1 MNRPLNIPNMLTYT
15 RIAMIPIFVI
25 VFYLPGR
32 YMDLITAGIFC
43 LAAFTDWL
51 DGYLARKLQ
60 QTSRFGA
67 FLDPVA
73 DKLLISI
80 ALVLLASE
88 YGTGWIALPAAI
100 IVGREIIISA
110 LREWMAE
117 VGKQTSVSV
126 SYLGK
131 LKTAFQMLAIIL
143 LLSQPADWSRPLVW
157 AGVVLMYLAVALTLV
172 SMFSYLKA
180 AMKVLN

>member
-1 MNRPLNIPNMLTYT
+1 MNEPLNIPNKLTYM
-15 RIAMIPIFVI
+15 RIAMIPLFVI
-25 VFYLPGR
+25 SFYLPGY
-32 YMDLITAGIFC
+32 YMGWVTAGIFC

-73 DKLLISI
+73 DKLLIST
-80 ALVLLASE
+80 ALVLLTSE
-88 YGTGWIALPAAI
+88 YSTIWVTLPAVI
-100 IVGREIIISA
+100 IVGREILISA

-131 LKTAFQMLAIIL
+131 LKTSFQMVSIVL
-143 LLSQPADWSRPLVW
+143 LLSQPVDWSQPLVW
-157 AGVVLMYLAVALTLV
+157 LGVVLMYLAVILTLV
-172 SMFSYLKA
+172 SMFSYLNA
-180 AMKVLN
+180 AMKVLD